1 MVIGMLPN
9 STTTKEKILGL
20 VKVNKTMTVLELAAG
35 LNITEMAVR
44 RHLQMLETDNLLL
57 CIMKKNMMG
66 RPSKVYQLT
75 EKGEEFFPK
84 QYKQIG
90 LELLQEIQQLDET
103 IVSQA
108 IVSRQKRLIS
118 RYQSRFKGKD
128 FKTQVKEM
136 VKIQSESGFMAE
148 ELETNAENIGEI
160 KQANCPYLEIAK
172 DFPEICRNEH
182 KLFEELFETTNIT
195 KVSSMSRGENCCQ
208 YVIRKD

>member
-1 MVIGMLPN
+1 
-9 STTTKEKILGL
+9 
-20 VKVNKTMTVLELAAG
+20 MTVLELAAQ

-44 RHLQMLETDNLLL
+44 RHLQVLETDNLLL

-90 LELLQEIQQLDET
+90 LELLQEIHHLDGN

-118 RYQSRFKGKD
+118 RYQPRLKGKD

-136 VKIQSESGFMAE
+136 VKIQSELGFMAE
-148 ELETNAENIGEI
+148 ENETNSENTGEI

-182 KLFEELFETTNIT
+182 KFFEELFETTNIA
-195 KVSSMSRGENCCQ
+195 KVSSLSKGGNCCQ